1 MDSGRV
7 QQRAAA
13 GSLVRFRVVS
23 CGRNAAQPID
33 STTYDLARPFECD
46 LKGWMTTLVARRFC
60 AEFGLAINTIPQYLP
75 DPPPIG
81 EGSIGSVL
89 DDVWAGLAGR
99 QEKIDELAEKSGQ
112 MKEQSTLMAQNSMRL
127 KSVAWAEADAL
138 QCQQGTGTP
147 IHPCRLERNA
157 EAQCLKIMYVPPSAC
172 SRRSATQIARSY
184 EHSDFMNQLAAASA
198 SL

>member
-1 MDSGRV
+1 
-7 QQRAAA
+7 
-13 GSLVRFRVVS
+13 
-23 CGRNAAQPID
+23 
-33 STTYDLARPFECD
+33 
-46 LKGWMTTLVARRFC
+46 MTTLVARRFC

-127 KSVAWAEADAL
+127 KSVPWADAL
-138 QCQQGTGTP
+138 SVPVATVIGRPAGHRHTLSS
-147 IHPCRLERNA
+147 CRLERTA

-172 SRRSATQIARSY
+172 NRRSATQIARSY
-184 EHSDFMNQLAAASA
+184 ERGDVMNQLAAASA
-198 SL
+198 SP

>member
-1 MDSGRV
+1 MDAGRV
-7 QQRAAA
+7 QQRAASS
-13 GSLVRFRVVS
+13 GRITGPVRVVFVS
-23 CGRNAAQPID
+23 CGRNVGTAH
-33 STTYDLARPFECD
+33 STTYNLARPFECD

-127 KSVAWAEADAL
+127 KSVPWA
-138 QCQQGTGTP
+138 
-147 IHPCRLERNA
+147 
-157 EAQCLKIMYVPPSAC
+157 
-172 SRRSATQIARSY
+172 
-184 EHSDFMNQLAAASA
+184 
-198 SL
+198 

>member
-1 MDSGRV
+1 
-7 QQRAAA
+7 
-13 GSLVRFRVVS
+13 
-23 CGRNAAQPID
+23 
-33 STTYDLARPFECD
+33 
-46 LKGWMTTLVARRFC
+46 MTTLVARRFC

-127 KSVAWAEADAL
+127 KSVPWPKLTPFSACSYIGPQARG
-138 QCQQGTGTP
+138 QRGTGTP
-147 IHPCRLERNA
+147 FHVVLNA
-157 EAQCLKIMYVPPSAC
+157 PLNPSASKLCTALSLQQAKRDADC
-172 SRRSATQIARSY
+172 SI
-184 EHSDFMNQLAAASA
+184 L
-198 SL
+198 